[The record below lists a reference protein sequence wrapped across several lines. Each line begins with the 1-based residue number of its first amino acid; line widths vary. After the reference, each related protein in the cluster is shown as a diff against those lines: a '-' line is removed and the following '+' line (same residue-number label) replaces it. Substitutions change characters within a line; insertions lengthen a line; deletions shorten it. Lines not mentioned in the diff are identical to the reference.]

1 MKMLSRQLLSLGA
14 SEPWPEILLEFTGSD
29 KVDASAILEY
39 FQPLDEW
46 LDQVSDQYFLLPT
59 PRELSELV
67 SKAQKWPFRH
77 SSNAKTVQ

>member
-1 MKMLSRQLLSLGA
+1 MLSRQLLSLGA

-46 LDQVSDQYFLLPT
+46 LDQVRTKNKFDIKGGNPLFRMKQEHTLLNDLL
-59 PRELSELV
+59 RE
-67 SKAQKWPFRH
+67 Q
-77 SSNAKTVQ
+77 TII